1 MTPRILIVE
10 DENKVAEFL
19 RSGLEESGFCV
30 VTAATGGS
38 GELLGA
44 SESWDV
50 ILLDVMLPDIDGFTV
65 LRRWRSQGIDTKVLL
80 LTARDQVRDKVT
92 ALNEGADDYMTK
104 PFDFQEL
111 LARIHALLRRGRA
124 VQSDVMRIA
133 DLEVD
138 RVRQV
143 VTRGG
148 QPLTLTRRE
157 FELLDFFMRH
167 VDEVVSRT
175 KIAQHVWHYGYDAD
189 TNVIDVY
196 VNYLRRK
203 IDEPGTVSH
212 ILTVRGRGYMF
223 SSQRDQ

>member
-1 MTPRILIVE
+1 MKHRVLIVE
-10 DENKVAEFL
+10 DESKVADFL
-19 RSGLEESGFCV
+19 RSGLEESGFSV
-30 VTAATGGS
+30 VTTETGLS
-38 GELLGA
+38 GEQLGA

-50 ILLDVMLPDIDGFTV
+50 ILLDVMLPDVDGFTV
-65 LRRWRSQGIDTKVLL
+65 LRRWRTQGIDTKVLL

-111 LARIHALLRRGRA
+111 LARIHALLRRGRT
-124 VQSDVMRIA
+124 VQSDIMRIA

-138 RVRQV
+138 RVRQAV
-143 VTRGG
+143 SRGG
-148 QPLTLTRRE
+148 KSLTLTRRE

-175 KIAQHVWHYGYDAD
+175 KIAQHVWNYGYDAD

-203 IDEPGTVSH
+203 IDEPGTDSH
-212 ILTVRGRGYMF
+212 ILTVRGRGYML
-223 SSQRDQ
+223 SSHRDQ